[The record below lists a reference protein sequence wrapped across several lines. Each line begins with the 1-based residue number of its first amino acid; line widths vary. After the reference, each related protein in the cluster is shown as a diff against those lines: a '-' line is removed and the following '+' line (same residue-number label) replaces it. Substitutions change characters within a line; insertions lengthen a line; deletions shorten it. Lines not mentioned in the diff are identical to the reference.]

1 MNTNNLIVDA
11 LGLPAA
17 LKQAGYPYVTINAF
31 NAECQW
37 YIRIRTIDLF
47 NVLEEVASL
56 IARNNYFSPQ
66 HPLIRLL
73 VDSMKTTGLV
83 IDILNGALRSSPDF
97 LFVDKLNAFL
107 QHFLDVVETDCLF
120 KKQLSN
126 LSRIT
131 IRNTESMKVYID
143 RLFDC
148 YSRLLVVRV
157 DFHYRKT
164 EYDGL
169 TLDRVTTDREIFLRI
184 TKRQFNSLVG
194 LCWKLEYGKDRT
206 FHYHMLFFFNGAE
219 VRQDV
224 TLGQQLGELWLSI
237 TNGDGTYFN
246 CNADKSRYEQCYL
259 GQINYYDHNKRAALL
274 QASYL
279 TKTDENIIAV
289 QLDGKCR
296 IYGRMERPVRTST
309 AGRPR
314 NHPCEL

>member
-1 MNTNNLIVDA
+1 MNTNDLIVDA

-17 LKQAGYPYVTINAF
+17 LKQAGYPYVTINA
-31 NAECQW
+31 ECQW
-37 YIRIRTIDLF
+37 HIRIRTIDLF

-66 HPLIRLL
+66 HPLVRLL

-83 IDILNGALRSSPDF
+83 IDILNGTLRCSPNF
-97 LFVDKLNAFL
+97 LFVDKLNSFL
-107 QHFLDVVETDCLF
+107 QRFLDVVETDCLF

-143 RLFDC
+143 GLFDC

-246 CNADKSRYEQCYL
+246 CNTDKSRYEQCYL

-314 NHPCEL
+314 NHP